1 MTYPLVTVMRDLTN
15 QNLSGEVARATS
27 AAPTY
32 FTALKL
38 ENHKY
43 VDGGFGCN
51 NPSWEAYNEVKDI
64 HRNSGSGV
72 ALLVSIGTGIPPQAD
87 YNSKSL
93 ANRLFQLHIKGRV
106 AVKDNTRHADELLRT
121 SLKSDLDVNRETPYF
136 RFPNYDMG
144 QVKLDSWKP
153 KSRRNPSTKDLIEK
167 ITSEYL
173 EQEDVQQRL
182 IEIARILV
190 NNRRLRSRDIT
201 AWERFAIPAR

>member
-1 MTYPLVTVMRDLTN
+1 MRDSTN

-32 FTALKL
+32 FTPLKL
-38 ENHKY
+38 ENRKY

-51 NPSWEAYNEVKDI
+51 NPSWEAWNEVKDI
-64 HRNSGSGV
+64 RRPSDSGV

-93 ANRLFQLHIKGRV
+93 ANRLFRLHKKGRV
-106 AVKDNTRHADELLRT
+106 AVNDNTRHADELLRT
-121 SLKSDLDVNRETPYF
+121 SLKSDLDIDPETPYF

-144 QVKLDSWKP
+144 QVKFDSWKP
-153 KSRRNPSTKDLIEK
+153 KSRKKPATKDLIEK

-173 EQEDVQQRL
+173 EQPDVQQRL
-182 IEIARILV
+182 AEVARILV
-190 NNRRLRSRDIT
+190 YNRRLRSRDKT